1 MLSHILKLSIQ
12 HRWLVILLTLVL
24 AGIGFFSLLK
34 LPIDAVP
41 DISSKIV
48 QITTVYPAL
57 SPLEVEK
64 QIAFPIET
72 ALAGIPKLKG
82 TRSLTRNG
90 FAQVEAI
97 FEDDT
102 DIFFARQQVTER
114 LAEAREYLPPG
125 AEPRMGP
132 ITTGLGEVYV
142 YVVEYE
148 HPDGEGASVAEGKPG
163 WQSDG
168 AYLTPEGELLR
179 TELEQAAYLRTLQNW
194 LITPQLRVIKD
205 VAGVDTIGGYE
216 KQYLVEPDP
225 MRLVSYGITI
235 NELIEALERNNASS
249 GAGFIEHM
257 GESFVVRADG
267 RVRNAQDI
275 GGIVLGSNDGTP
287 FYVRDVASVGVGKEL
302 RTGAASQNGHEVVVG
317 TVLMLLGG
325 NSRTV
330 ASDVN
335 EKVKDIQASL
345 PPDVRVKPVLVRT
358 ELVDQTIDTV
368 SHNLF
373 MGAILVIVVLFLL
386 LGNARAAIITALA
399 IPLSMLF
406 TAIGMQRLGISGNL
420 MSLGAIDFGL
430 IVDGAVIIVEN
441 CLRVLAEKQ
450 RELGRVLTRRE
461 RLQAVFGASK
471 QVRSA
476 TAFGEAIIIMVYF
489 PILALTGVEG
499 KMFHPMALTVIC
511 ALTGAFL
518 LSLTFVPAMVA
529 IFITGRVRE
538 RENPIMAGLKTVY
551 DPLLR
556 MALRKRF
563 AVALASIAIFAGSLM
578 LFTRLGQEF
587 VPMLDEGN
595 ISLQSLRIPSTSLT
609 QSMDMQRNVENAVSV
624 LPEVAL
630 MYSKTGTAEVAFDP
644 MPPNISDGYVIFKPR
659 EQWPD
664 PKMPK
669 AELIDKIRQTVAG
682 LPGNLFE
689 YSQPIELRINELVA
703 GVRGDLAIKVF
714 GDEFET
720 IAPIAQQVLQVVQD
734 VPGAADVKAA
744 QTEGFP
750 SINIDIDREATA
762 RLGLNVA
769 DVQDIVATAV
779 GGREAG
785 LVFEGDRRFDIIVR
799 LPDEVRSNL
808 SALERLPIPL
818 PATDRTSMD
827 PSEMIGRESM
837 ATSLRGTISLGSIA
851 KLSLTEGLGQIN
863 RENGKRRLVVQAN
876 VSGRD
881 LGSFVAEVRERIE
894 SEVTLAPG
902 TWLVW
907 GGQYENL
914 QAARERLMIVVP
926 FCFAMIFLFL
936 FTTFNSAKYAL
947 LVFSGV
953 PLALTGGIAALW
965 IRDIP
970 FSISAAVG
978 FIALSGVAVLNGLVM
993 VTYINHLRK
1002 EGMALDEAILR
1013 GSLTRLRPVMMTAL
1027 VASLGFVPMAMA
1039 VGTGA
1044 EVQRPLATVV
1054 IGGIFSS
1061 TFLTLFVLPVLYRM
1075 WHRKDESWVDKSDT
1089 EHLEHA
1095 EVVVE

>member
-1 MLSHILKLSIQ
+1 MLSHVIKVSIQ
-12 HRWLVILLTLVL
+12 HRWLVLLAILVV
-24 AGIGFFSLLK
+24 AAMGVFSLLR

-41 DISSKIV
+41 DISNKIV
-48 QITTVYPAL
+48 QVTTVYPAL

-72 ALAGIPKLKG
+72 ALAGIPKLKS

-102 DIFFARQQVTER
+102 DIYFARQQVMER
-114 LAEAREYLPPG
+114 LAEARENLPPG
-125 AEPRMGP
+125 ADPRMGP
-132 ITTGLGEVYV
+132 ITTGLGEVFV
-142 YVVEYE
+142 YTIEYE
-148 HPDGEGASVAEGKPG
+148 HPRGEGAPAVDGQPG
-163 WQSDG
+163 WQKDG
-168 AYLTPEGELLR
+168 SYLTPEGEILK
-179 TELEQAAYLRTLQNW
+179 TDVEQAAYLRTVQDW
-194 LITPQLRVIKD
+194 LVKPQLRTVKD

-216 KQYLVEPDP
+216 KQYVVQPDP
-225 MRLVSYGITI
+225 MKLVSYGVTMS
-235 NELIEALERNNASS
+235 ELIGALERNNNSA
-249 GAGFIEHM
+249 GAGFIEHS
-257 GESFVVRADG
+257 GEALVVRADG
-267 RVRNAQDI
+267 RVRNPKDI
-275 GGIVLGSNDGTP
+275 GNILLGSNDGTP
-287 FYVRDVASVGVGKEL
+287 FYIRDVASVGVGKEL
-302 RTGAASQNGHEVVVG
+302 RTGAASENGNEVVVG

-330 ASDVN
+330 AEDVTA
-335 EKVKDIQASL
+335 KVQGIQASL
-345 PPDVRVKPVLVRT
+345 PPDVRLKPVLVRT
-358 ELVDQTIDTV
+358 ELVDKTIDTV

-373 MGAILVIVVLFLL
+373 MGAVLVIVVLFLL
-386 LGNARAAIITALA
+386 LGNIRAAFITALS
-399 IPLSMLF
+399 IPLAMLF
-406 TAIGMQRLGISGNL
+406 TAIGMERMGISGNL

-461 RLQAVFGASK
+461 RLQAVFEASK

-511 ALTGAFL
+511 ALAGAFI

-538 RENPIMAGLKTVY
+538 KENPIMAVLKRIYEPV
-551 DPLLR
+551 LR
-556 MALRKRF
+556 A
-563 AVALASIAIFAGSLM
+563 AVNMRWVVAAVSVLIFAGTLV
-578 LFTRLGQEF
+578 LFGRLGQEF
-587 VPMLDEGN
+587 VPKLDEGN

-609 QSMDMQRNVENAVSV
+609 QSMAMQTNVEKTVSQ

-664 PKMPK
+664 PNLSKT
-669 AELIDKIRQTVAG
+669 ALVDKIREAVTD

-703 GVRGDLAIKVF
+703 GVRGDLAVKVF
-714 GDEFET
+714 GDNFEQ
-720 IAPIAQQVLQVVQD
+720 IVPMAQQVLQILQSVS
-734 VPGAADVKAA
+734 GAADVKAG

-750 SINIDIDREATA
+750 TVSIEIDRSEAA
-762 RLGLNVA
+762 RHGLNVA
-769 DVQDIVATAV
+769 DVQDLVATAV

-785 LVFEGDRRFDIIVR
+785 IVFEGDRRFDIIVR
-799 LPDEVRSNL
+799 LPEELRSNL
-808 SALERLPIPL
+808 NALEQLPIPL
-818 PATDRTSMD
+818 PQPDVMPERQESGATVNAA
-827 PSEMIGRESM
+827 G
-837 ATSLRGTISLGSIA
+837 TSLRGTISLGSIA
-851 KLSLTEGLGQIN
+851 KLSLSEGLGQIN
-863 RENGKRRLVVQAN
+863 REDGKRRLVVQAN
-876 VSGRD
+876 VRGRD
-881 LGSFVAEVRERIE
+881 LGSFVAEVRKRVD
-894 SEVTLAPG
+894 SEVKLAPG
-902 TWLVW
+902 TWIVW

-914 QAARERLMIVVP
+914 LSARKRLMFVVP

-936 FTTFNSAKYAL
+936 FTTFNSVKYAL

-965 IRDIP
+965 LRGIP

-1002 EGMALDEAILR
+1002 ESVPLEEAIIR

-1027 VASLGFVPMAMA
+1027 VASLGFVPMALA

-1044 EVQRPLATVV
+1044 EVQKPLATVV

-1061 TFLTLFVLPVLYRM
+1061 TFLTLFVLPALYRM
-1075 WHRKDESWVDKSDT
+1075 WHRKDAVWTDKSDE
-1089 EHLEHA
+1089 EHLEHPEA
-1095 EVVVE
+1095 TAD